1 MNLLAGLSLG
11 GIIGIVVA
19 VVVVLA
25 VVIWA
30 IATRNKLVSLENQTD
45 AAFHG
50 IDVYL
55 KKRYDLIPNI
65 VETVK
70 GYAKHE
76 SETLERVVNARNIAY
91 RATTTEEKIKA
102 ENELSSSLRG
112 LRMTVERYPEL
123 KANTGFLD
131 LQNQLKAIE
140 NELANARK
148 YFNATV
154 EQFNTKIRL
163 FPTSIISSIMHFKKL
178 PYFELESE
186 EERHNVK
193 VQF

>member
-1 MNLLAGLSLG
+1 MNLLALTTG

-25 VVIWA
+25 IIIWV
-30 IATRNKLVSLENQTD
+30 IATRNKLVTLENDTEG
-45 AAFHG
+45 AFHN

-76 SETLERVVNARNIAY
+76 SETFEKVVKARNTAITAS
-91 RATTTEEKIKA
+91 TTEEKIQA
-102 ENELSSSLRG
+102 ENELTRCIRG
-112 LRMTVERYPEL
+112 LNLVVEQYPEL

-131 LQNQLKAIE
+131 LQNQLRAIE
-140 NELANARK
+140 NELANSRK

-154 EQFNTKIRL
+154 EQFNTKIRI
-163 FPTSIISSIMHFKKL
+163 FPTSLIASAMKLKKL
-178 PYFELESE
+178 PYFELESDQ
-186 EERHNVK
+186 ERQNVK

>member
-1 MNLLAGLSLG
+1 MNLLALTTG
-11 GIIGIVVA
+11 GIIGIIVA
-19 VVVVLA
+19 VAIVLI
-25 VVIWA
+25 VVIWI
-30 IATRNKLVSLENQTD
+30 IATRNKLVSLENQTES
-45 AAFHG
+45 AFHG

-76 SETLERVVNARNIAY
+76 SETLERVINARNSAY
-91 RATTTEEKIKA
+91 SASSTEEKIKA
-102 ENELSSSLRG
+102 ENELSKCIRG
-112 LRMTVERYPEL
+112 LNVVVERYPEL

-131 LQNQLKAIE
+131 LQNQLRSIE

-163 FPTSIISSIMHFKKL
+163 FPTCIISSMMHLKKL

-186 EERHNVK
+186 QERQNVK

>member
-1 MNLLAGLSLG
+1 MNLLALTIG
-11 GIIGIVVA
+11 GIVGIVAA

-25 VVIWA
+25 IVIWA
-30 IATRNKLVSLENQTD
+30 ICTRNKLVSFENQTEG
-45 AAFHG
+45 ALHG

-76 SETLERVVNARNIAY
+76 SETFEKVVKARNMVHN
-91 RATTTEEKIKA
+91 ATTTEEKIQA
-102 ENELSSSLRG
+102 ENELSRTLRG
-112 LRMTVERYPEL
+112 LNVVVEQYPEL

-131 LQNQLKAIE
+131 LQGQLKSIE
-140 NELANARK
+140 SELANARK

-154 EQFNTKIRL
+154 QHFNTKIRL
-163 FPTSIISSIMHFKKL
+163 FPTSIIASIMHLKKL

-186 EERHNVK
+186 QERQNVK